1 MIPKQQTSAK
11 SKVQKPSRYDG
22 WTVLSWDDLAEWA
35 GSRSVGRGRTYQKQG
50 PVHDLAIRTASNL
63 KEASTRPKIRR
74 HQGEEDSRILASRYL
89 SCGVIGA

>member
-11 SKVQKPSRYDG
+11 SEVQKPSRYDG

-50 PVHDLAIRTASNL
+50 PVHDLAISEPLVT
-63 KEASTRPKIRR
+63 
-74 HQGEEDSRILASRYL
+74 
-89 SCGVIGA
+89 

>member
-1 MIPKQQTSAK
+1 MSPKEQTLAK

-50 PVHDLAIRTASNL
+50 LYEYAPSSVWRQLLFPVNDNHN
-63 KEASTRPKIRR
+63 
-74 HQGEEDSRILASRYL
+74 SR
-89 SCGVIGA
+89 